1 MMMRMAMTM
10 AIAMMTT
17 TTTTTILM
25 LMIIRRLIKSLKT
38 VTILL
43 LVAGIYLKSVLSDIR
58 PCILMEYLLSTS
70 STCIKMKFIK

>member
-1 MMMRMAMTM
+1 MMRMAMTM

-17 TTTTTILM
+17 TTTILM
-25 LMIIRRLIKSLKT
+25 LMIIRLIKSLKT

-70 STCIKMKFIK
+70 STCIKIKFIK

>member
-10 AIAMMTT
+10 AIAMM

>member
-1 MMMRMAMTM
+1 MMRMAMTM

-17 TTTTTILM
+17 TTTILM
-25 LMIIRRLIKSLKT
+25 LMIIRLIKSLKT